1 MKRYTL
7 HITLLLM
14 MFYSLTFFGQGAP
27 FSMKIEPM
35 SIAGLGGIQSYAF
48 GQHDG
53 KWLII
58 GGRLDGL
65 HQRQPFASFDA
76 SGNNNQIIVIDP
88 IAQQK
93 WSASIN
99 TLPTNIKEQLSSTN
113 MEFYQSGQY
122 LYVIGGYGYSATA
135 GDHIT
140 YSGLVAIDVP
150 ATINAIIT
158 SNSFTSFFRQI
169 NDSKFTVTGG
179 RLEKINNTYYLIG
192 GQKFIGRYNPMGP
205 THGPGF
211 FQEYTNAIRK
221 FIINDD
227 GTSITINHLPSF
239 IDTVTLHRR
248 DYNATPQILPSG
260 EEGITAFSGVFQYDI
275 DLPYLSAVNIDSTN
289 YVLNTSFTQYYNHYH
304 CANVP
309 IYDATNNQM
318 HTVFFGGIA
327 QYYDSMGVLVQ
338 NNNVPFV
345 KTIARVTRDASGLMT
360 EYKLPIQMPEYL
372 GAGAEYIPIESL
384 ARYKN
389 GVLKLDSIL
398 NDTTLIGYIYGG
410 INSSAPN
417 IFFINTGTQSSS
429 SSQIFKVYLIKNT
442 EVGIDQVNT
451 QSTNSLKLQVY
462 PNPNRG
468 VLYLQFNLDEIDTVK
483 LKMYDLTGRLIDSEL
498 LDGLKTGTNYF
509 EKPIRNLENGLEF
522 ILILETSSTKSIQKI
537 IIEP

>member
-14 MFYSLTFFGQGAP
+14 MFYSLTFFGQSAP

-99 TLPTNIKEQLSSTN
+99 TLPTNIKEQLSATN

-468 VLYLQFNLDEIDTVK
+468 VLYLQFNMDK
-483 LKMYDLTGRLIDSEL
+483 LETTKLSMYDMYGRLIDTEIL
-498 LDGLKTGTNYF
+498 EGLKIGNNYF

>member
-7 HITLLLM
+7 QITLLLM
-14 MFYSLTFFGQGAP
+14 MFYSLTFFGQSAP

-35 SIAGLGGIQSYAF
+35 SIAGLGGLQSYAF

-122 LYVIGGYGYSATA
+122 LYVIGGYGYSATT

-140 YSGLVAIDVP
+140 YSGLIAIDVP
-150 ATINAIIT
+150 ATINAIIS

-211 FQEYTNAIRK
+211 IQEYTNAIRK
-221 FIINDD
+221 FKINDD

-417 IFFINTGTQSSS
+417 IFFINSGTQSSS

-451 QSTNSLKLQVY
+451 QSTSSLKLQVY

-468 VLYLQFNLDEIDTVK
+468 VLYLQFNMDK
-483 LKMYDLTGRLIDSEL
+483 LETTKLSMYDMYGRLIDTEIL
-498 LDGLKTGTNYF
+498 EGLKIGTNYY

>member
-1 MKRYTL
+1 
-7 HITLLLM
+7 M
-14 MFYSLTFFGQGAP
+14 MFYSLTFFGQSAP

-35 SIAGLGGIQSYAF
+35 SIAGLGGLQSYAF

-122 LYVIGGYGYSATA
+122 LYVIGGYGYSATT

-140 YSGLVAIDVP
+140 YSGLIAIDVP
-150 ATINAIIT
+150 ATINAIIS

-211 FQEYTNAIRK
+211 IQEYTNAIRK
-221 FIINDD
+221 FKINDD

-417 IFFINTGTQSSS
+417 IFFINSGTQSSS

-451 QSTNSLKLQVY
+451 QSTSSLKLQVY

-468 VLYLQFNLDEIDTVK
+468 VLYLQFNMDK
-483 LKMYDLTGRLIDSEL
+483 LETTKLSMYDMYGRLIDTEIL
-498 LDGLKTGTNYF
+498 EGLKIGTNYY